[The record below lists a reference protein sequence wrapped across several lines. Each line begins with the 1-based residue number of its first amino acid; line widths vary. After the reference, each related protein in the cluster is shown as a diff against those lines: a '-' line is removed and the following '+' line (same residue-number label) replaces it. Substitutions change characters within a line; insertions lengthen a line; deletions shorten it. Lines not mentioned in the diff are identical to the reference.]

1 MRHRRRPLTFLALV
15 LLCAAFHPAS
25 GFAAPRDDGYVSGY
39 AAAVLERDF
48 RLAAPSLRVEGG
60 VISIDAADLGE
71 ADRAAVVSAL
81 ERIRGATRVMV
92 VDPIEL
98 KGNPGRVPPS
108 PPSPVATGAAPA
120 VTAPDAG
127 SAPPVTQAPRY
138 VSGLFPGGQ
147 LFDPLIADPRWPHF
161 GASYQRYLNDR
172 QLTDVAAVSFG
183 ETFTVFRDATPAGW
197 WEVGVQA
204 GVFAL
209 FNLDAP
215 SKDLINADYFVA
227 GLLGYRYDAFS
238 ALTRVFHQ
246 SSHLGDEFLLANRVQ
261 RVNLSYEGID
271 LKLSYDLFGDVLR
284 VYAGGGYLFD
294 RDPSSLKP
302 WAVQSGLEFRS
313 PWPRQVTLVRPIAAI
328 DVQNREQN
336 DWHPDISVRAGVEFQ
351 GVLATR
357 KAQLLLEYFT
367 GYSPNGQFY
376 QDKIEYIG
384 LGLHLHF

>member
-1 MRHRRRPLTFLALV
+1 
-15 LLCAAFHPAS
+15 
-25 GFAAPRDDGYVSGY
+25 
-39 AAAVLERDF
+39 
-48 RLAAPSLRVEGG
+48 
-60 VISIDAADLGE
+60 
-71 ADRAAVVSAL
+71 
-81 ERIRGATRVMV
+81 
-92 VDPIEL
+92 
-98 KGNPGRVPPS
+98 
-108 PPSPVATGAAPA
+108 
-120 VTAPDAG
+120 
-127 SAPPVTQAPRY
+127 
-138 VSGLFPGGQ
+138 
-147 LFDPLIADPRWPHF
+147 
-161 GASYQRYLNDR
+161 
-172 QLTDVAAVSFG
+172 
-183 ETFTVFRDATPAGW
+183 
-197 WEVGVQA
+197 
-204 GVFAL
+204 
-209 FNLDAP
+209 
-215 SKDLINADYFVA
+215 VA

-284 VYAGGGYLFD
+284 LYTGGGYLFD

-313 PWPRQVTLVRPIAAI
+313 PWPRQVSLVRPIAAV
-328 DVQNREQN
+328 DVQNRQQN
-336 DWHPDISVRAGVEFQ
+336 DWHADLSVRAGVEFQ